1 MCGIVGIVNTQQ
13 VPVSPEILDSMRD
26 RLVHRG
32 PDSCGSWISSSRQVG
47 LAHRRLAIL
56 DLSPGGHQPML
67 LQSGGLAISFNG
79 EIYNYK
85 SLKQELE
92 QLGHRFS
99 SNSDTEVLL
108 GAYQQWGQSCF
119 ERLVGMFALA
129 IWDENRQELIL
140 ARDRAGEKPLYYWL
154 NSTGLKFSSELKS
167 ILLLPEAPRRLQ
179 PSAFS
184 FFLAYGYVP
193 NTQCILQE
201 VAKLP
206 AAHYA
211 VYRPGDGTLSTKP
224 YWSLP
229 SRQSLELDKH
239 PEELLQEFHQL
250 LQDAVRL
257 QLQADVPV
265 GVLLSGGVDSS
276 LITAVAAAVSG
287 RQVKTFTV
295 TFPGFA
301 KFNEAPFAKQVAD
314 HFGTEHHELIGH
326 EPSAELLTQ
335 LATQYDEPFADSS
348 QIPTYL
354 VSKLIREHAT
364 VALGGDGGDELFGG
378 YPHHAWAQLR
388 PYLTRLPS
396 IVRGPVRWAIEKL
409 PIGTRGRNYAKA
421 MFGDPRQRIA
431 DFNTF
436 FDHAQR
442 GQLLN
447 DRSLV
452 GAPELLKIALQDPSF
467 SLLQNST
474 RTDFSTYLPGDIL
487 VKVDR
492 ASMLA
497 SLEVR
502 APFLD
507 HRLIEFAFS
516 QVPDALRASPART
529 KILPKMLASRLLPA
543 SLPLER
549 KQGFSIPIDSW
560 MRGPWRGTVE
570 SVLLDPSNTAF
581 NRSYLERLLKLQKDG
596 LGLGNHLF
604 MLFMFEQWRQSYKIE
619 VG

>member
-13 VPVSPEILDSMRD
+13 VPVSPEQLDSMRD

-32 PDSCGSWISSSRQVG
+32 PDSCGSWISESRHVG

-56 DLSPGGHQPML
+56 DLSPGGHQPMRL
-67 LQSGGLAISFNG
+67 ASGALAISFNG

-85 SLKQELE
+85 TLKQQLE

-108 GAYQQWGQSCF
+108 SAYQQWGPSCF

-167 ILLLPEAPRRLQ
+167 ILLLPEGPRRLQ

-193 NTQCILQE
+193 NNQCILQD

-229 SRQSLELDKH
+229 SRQSLEPDRH
-239 PEELLQEFHQL
+239 PEELLEEFHEI

-265 GVLLSGGVDSS
+265 GILLSGGVDSS

-314 HFGTEHHELIGH
+314 HFGTEHHELIGY
-326 EPSAELLTQ
+326 EPSADLLTQ
-335 LATQYDEPFADSS
+335 LASQYDEPFADSS

-388 PYLTRLPS
+388 PYLTRLPG
-396 IVRGPVRWAIEKL
+396 IVRDPVRWAIEKL

-421 MFGDPRQRIA
+421 MFGDARQRIA

-436 FDHAQR
+436 FDHGQR
-442 GQLLN
+442 RQLLN
-447 DRSLV
+447 EHSLV
-452 GAPELLKIALQDPSF
+452 GTPELLKIALQDPSS

-516 QVPDALRASPART
+516 QVPDALRASAART
-529 KILPKMLASRLLPA
+529 KILPKTLASRLLPA

-560 MRGPWRGTVE
+560 MRGPWRNTVE
-570 SVLLDPSNTAF
+570 SILLDPSNTAF
-581 NRSYLERLLKLQKDG
+581 NRNYLERLLKLQKDG

-604 MLFMFEQWRQSYKIE
+604 MLFMFEQWRQFYNIE
-619 VG
+619 V